1 MRLPLRPWVCG
12 FAFFILW
19 GALSIAANPE
29 EQTPAHIVRHLV
41 QAIGSIKAA
50 ENGNL
55 SEAERANNATAT
67 STANAILDI
76 PEVSQRV
83 LGRHWAERTPAEQQ
97 EFVALLTDLFEK
109 VAYPKSAEF
118 FGDLNVQVTNERV
131 TGQRAIVKTTVT
143 DPKEGL
149 ITVDYHLS
157 KDNGSWR
164 VRDIVLDD
172 VSLALNLRSQMN
184 KIIAEHSY
192 AELLRR
198 MREKLTEESSPSQK

>member
-1 MRLPLRPWVCG
+1 MRLPVKLWVYG
-12 FAFFILW
+12 FALLTLW
-19 GALSIAANPE
+19 GVLGTAANPE
-29 EQTPAHIVRHLV
+29 EQTPTHIVRHLV
-41 QAIGSIKAA
+41 QAIGRIKAA

-55 SEAERANNATAT
+55 SAAERADNATAT

-97 EFVALLTDLFEK
+97 AFIALLTELFEK

-118 FGDLNVQVTNERV
+118 FSDLNIQVTNERI
-131 TGQRAIVKTTVT
+131 TGQRAIVKTTVS

-149 ITVDYHLS
+149 IAVDYHLTQ
-157 KDNGSWR
+157 DNGSWR

-198 MREKLTEESSPSQK
+198 MREKLTE